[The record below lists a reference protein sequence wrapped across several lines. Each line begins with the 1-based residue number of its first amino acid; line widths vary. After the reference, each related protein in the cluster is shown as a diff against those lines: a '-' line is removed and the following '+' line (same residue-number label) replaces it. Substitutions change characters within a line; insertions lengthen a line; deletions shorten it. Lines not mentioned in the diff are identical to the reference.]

1 MYEVLTLQNL
11 KLSGV
16 GLVHL
21 DRIKELF
28 PNLVYLDVR
37 DNKIYSFDII
47 EHLRQLEDFADIN
60 LIGNPICIH
69 KHLKDEILQ
78 YMPNIEIVNGE
89 EVH

>member
-1 MYEVLTLQNL
+1 MY
-11 KLSGV
+11 
-16 GLVHL
+16 L

>member
-1 MYEVLTLQNL
+1 MY
-11 KLSGV
+11 
-16 GLVHL
+16 L

-37 DNKIYSFDII
+37 DNKIYSFEII